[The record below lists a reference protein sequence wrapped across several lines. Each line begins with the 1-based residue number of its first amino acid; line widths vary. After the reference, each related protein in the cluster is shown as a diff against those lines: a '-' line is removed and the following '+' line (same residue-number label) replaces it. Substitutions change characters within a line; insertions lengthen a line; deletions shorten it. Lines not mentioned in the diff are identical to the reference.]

1 MKIVKSRFPETASGA
16 IGGFY
21 RHTAVITATAFV
33 IVVLIVFSSCSPSVS
48 VSPDTADSADPVTD
62 FANPFTDFADPVTEP
77 PSEWIPPELPETS
90 DAGTAADPVPDPALS
105 SILPS
110 VSPDNVFA
118 PLVLHYADLDPEE
131 YIKSLESA
139 GFQLRR
145 YTDESAILFGSG
157 MLISL
162 SWYKRSVNFRA
173 FISGSGEESG
183 CDDALRVINGCIEDF
198 TRTLYE
204 KGQIIGYKRMEPVEF
219 AVDMTPPDF
228 NDTDGVGIFVCPVKY
243 EGSDSIEATVFI
255 VGREGAVIPYRGIV
269 LTDTETW
276 SHEKY
281 LFYDMDGDGCRD
293 LVVFTGGASSGIH
306 TESFFIYRLGDKP
319 SVIAGSNWITVSGY
333 SVIDMLAAKDGRP
346 VVTAQYSDED
356 GARRQ
361 DIFELVIEDGK
372 TAFRNE
378 KGTVRSFSKRS
389 LFNIFNTNLEK
400 DTDDVYVE
408 QNVFEG
414 YRNFCLDDNIDR
426 LTIEKLAVFPG
437 ALGNNLFLRGE
448 GSDFFRL
455 NSDDSFSKL
464 TSPAYTLNLYTAAS
478 SDTSGFR
485 EYAYP
490 VGKLFTPDGDIYKWD
505 LYNMTVSTF
514 IDVKHS
520 LCRTCVAGGYIFYVT
535 YDGSRA
541 VLKAANQRR
550 TESATILRISSFET
564 KNPAYVI
571 GIADGGAYLCVENEG
586 VYFAGFSD
594 GTVKKIYGYPAGGF
608 AYEKCVDD
616 LLYLAEGNYLFA
628 LNRNGV
634 ELFRIEAKGRYVVFG
649 SDLVTLFDDRIEFRR
664 SGTDSAYLTLRGDF
678 GPLTALDKRST
689 PYAVCKGMLYVAV
702 PDERGNLVR
711 VDLNE
716 KSIKVFEGF
725 FLQ

>member
-1 MKIVKSRFPETASGA
+1 MKIAKNRFPGTAPGT
-16 IGGFY
+16 IVGFC
-21 RHTAVITATAFV
+21 RHPAGITAAAFAM
-33 IVVLIVFSSCSPSVS
+33 VVLFVFSSCSPSVS
-48 VSPDTADSADPVTD
+48 VSPDTAASIDKVTDSENPVTGFD
-62 FANPFTDFADPVTEP
+62 DPVTEP
-77 PSEWIPPELPETS
+77 SSGWIPPELPETS
-90 DAGTAADPVPDPALS
+90 DAGTVADPVPDPVLS

-110 VSPDNVFA
+110 VSPDNVSA

-145 YTDESAILFGSG
+145 YTDESAILFGNG

-162 SWYKRSVNFRA
+162 SWNKKSVNFRA
-173 FISGSGEESG
+173 FVSGSGGESG
-183 CDDALRVINGCIEDF
+183 CDNAIRVINGCIEDF

-204 KGQIIGYKRMEPVEF
+204 KGQVAGYKRMEPVEF

-255 VGREGAVIPYRGIV
+255 VGREGAVIPYRGTV
-269 LTDTETW
+269 LTNTETW

-281 LFYDMDGDGCRD
+281 LFYDMDGDGIRD

-319 SVIAGSNWITVSGY
+319 SVITGSDWIIVSGY

-372 TAFRNE
+372 VAFRNE
-378 KGTVRSFSKRS
+378 KGTVGSFSKRTI
-389 LFNIFNTNLEK
+389 FNINWEK

-408 QNVFEG
+408 QKVFEG

-426 LTIEKLAVFPG
+426 LTVEKLAVFPG
-437 ALGNNLFLRGE
+437 ALGSNLFLRSE

-485 EYAYP
+485 ENAYP

-550 TESATILRISSFET
+550 TESVTILKISSFET

-594 GTVKKIYGYPAGGF
+594 GAVKKIYGYPAGGF

-616 LLYLAEGNYLFA
+616 LLYLAEGNSLFA

-649 SDLVTLFDDRIEFRR
+649 SDLVTLYDDRIEFRR
-664 SGTDSAYLTLRGDF
+664 PGADSAYLTLRGDF
-678 GPLTALDKRST
+678 GPLTALDKRT
-689 PYAVCKGMLYVAV
+689 IPYAVCKGMLYVAV

-725 FLQ
+725 FLR